1 MNAAQEDGR
10 QPSEVR
16 KKGVPARTRDLPVEA
31 LHPGFPAPARYG
43 DGCFICHR
51 VFDGDVHET
60 EEDVIPKWVLK
71 RLGLGNAG
79 ADLPNGQVFGYGK
92 RKVPCCFDCNQ
103 RMSASLEKP
112 VSEAFAKGC
121 DAVRELDFTVLF
133 LWLAKVYYG
142 TRYRETG
149 LREAVRDPESQ
160 VMLEPSDLSATAEHL
175 RRCLQHRPDQLTLA
189 AQPASIFV
197 FRAGMPDAKE
207 NRFDYFVPTM
217 PPADLVAVR
226 CNDVFVIGI
235 FGDNGYWGEQLGGI
249 RIVHEALSSLT
260 LHPVQCEE
268 LAVWFASEVGGAHAS
283 SGCYDFVTTVRDE
296 TPHTVF
302 LPQFEVSPTGVPI
315 GLLNQMRVKSFLRR
329 LNVDLSED
337 DGKAIGSA
345 PHPPTTLFNNST
357 QALVQATCFERSC
370 RDVFRQ
376 AGWVAPG
383 PECVACG
390 A

>member
-1 MNAAQEDGR
+1 MNETQGPGR
-10 QPSEVR
+10 RPSPSKER
-16 KKGVPARTRDLPVEA
+16 GVPARTYDLPLEA
-31 LHPGFPAPARYG
+31 LHPGFPAPVLYG

-51 VFDGDVHET
+51 VFGGEVQET
-60 EEDVIPKWVLK
+60 EEDVIPKWALK
-71 RLGLGNAG
+71 RLGLGDAG
-79 ADLPNGQVFGYGK
+79 ANLPNGQLFAYGK

-121 DAVRELDFTVLF
+121 DAVRELDSTVLF

-149 LREAVRDPESQ
+149 LREHVRDPESK
-160 VMLEPSDLSATAEHL
+160 VMLERSDLRGSAEYL
-175 RRCLQHRPDQLTLA
+175 RRCLQHRPNQLTFA

-197 FRAGMPDAKE
+197 FRAGVPGKNE
-207 NRFDYFVPTM
+207 NRFDYFIPKM

-235 FGDNGYWGEQLGGI
+235 FGDNGYWGQKLGGI

-268 LAVWFASEVGGAHAS
+268 LMVWFASEVGAHTN
-283 SGCYDFVTTVRDE
+283 SGCYDFVTTVRDHI
-296 TPHTVF
+296 PHTIF
-302 LPQFEVSPTGVPI
+302 APQFEVSPTGVPI
-315 GLLNQMRVKSFLRR
+315 GLLNQMRVDSLLTR
-329 LNVDLSED
+329 LNIDLTED
-337 DGKAIGSA
+337 DRKAIRA
-345 PHPPTTLFNNST
+345 AAYPPTTLFNTST
-357 QALVQATCFERSC
+357 QALVQATCFERTC
-370 RDVFRQ
+370 RGVFRK

-383 PECVACG
+383 AKCGACG
-390 A
+390 E